1 MIVDSRMD
9 EELSNS
15 VPDGSFILLV
25 SQDESQD
32 QQLSPGAQM
41 RKTLTSLPAL
51 QVPARYVF
59 VFFD

>member
-1 MIVDSRMD
+1 MD

-15 VPDGSFILLV
+15 VPDGSFILLA